1 MKLNSKEIFQ
11 TFILAIG
18 VFLFVLDLFILNV
31 SLPRIQDA
39 LHITNADG
47 QWIIIL
53 YIMGYASL
61 LINAGKAGERFG
73 RKKLYVLGMLG
84 FTLSSLICGMAINM
98 FTLLAGRLMQG
109 ISAGLMVPQG
119 IALLTLSFPDLH
131 KRTRALGIYGSVA
144 GIASVLGQL
153 LGGILP
159 DQKWLEEGWRLIFL
173 VNIPIGALAIFA
185 TLIFIAKDA
194 AIPTIKL
201 GYKAMVQLFLLLVL
215 LLFPLVVGPELHWP
229 LGLMLLFVLALILL
243 FRFFKTQKKLFQQNL
258 QPMLNFELFKNRSFT
273 LGLGIALAYYMVQDS
288 YFIINSNYLQMV
300 RNFSSTATGIA
311 FVYQGIGYVLASIIA
326 GSLIQKYGK
335 VVLLSGLAIMLSTLL
350 LHLFIMDAYPVPV
363 EYLHGLFFGYGLGC
377 GTVLPALMTLALR
390 SLDPSLIGVGS
401 AVYLTVQQIAI
412 CLGVVFVVGSYYH
425 GEESVFWGFSL
436 LSAAYAQAIVFMMFL
451 LTLVIY
457 GILRFY
463 SAKK

>member
-1 MKLNSKEIFQ
+1 
-11 TFILAIG
+11 
-18 VFLFVLDLFILNV
+18 
-31 SLPRIQDA
+31 
-39 LHITNADG
+39 
-47 QWIIIL
+47 
-53 YIMGYASL
+53 
-61 LINAGKAGERFG
+61 
-73 RKKLYVLGMLG
+73 
-84 FTLSSLICGMAINM
+84 
-98 FTLLAGRLMQG
+98 
-109 ISAGLMVPQG
+109 
-119 IALLTLSFPDLH
+119 
-131 KRTRALGIYGSVA
+131 LGIYGSVA